1 MRINPLQIL
10 TSTVLIITL
19 GVTSVTLAAAPAGDP
34 VAQVKSA
41 TADIQ
46 QIAAEAKEQGPMVA
60 KIEVVMKRL
69 VDYEQFSAATMKKH
83 WPDLNSDQRV
93 RFVDAF
99 KSLITNTYA
108 KRFQP
113 GASFKTTYRGE
124 TEFMGDGRNRASV
137 KTTVH
142 GEKAAADVDYVFLAS
157 TLNGKA
163 AWRVVDIIVD
173 EVSMVRNW
181 RSQFSKVMKRE
192 GFESLLTKIGK
203 KAKSR

>member
-1 MRINPLQIL
+1 MRINPTQTFISAFVIAAFCL
-10 TSTVLIITL
+10 TSITW
-19 GVTSVTLAAAPAGDP
+19 AAAPAGDP
-34 VAQVKSA
+34 VTQVKTA

-46 QIAAEAKEQGPMVA
+46 RIAAEAKEQGPMVA
-60 KIEVVMKRL
+60 KIEDVMKRL
-69 VDYEQFSAATMKKH
+69 VDYQQFSAATMKTH
-83 WPDLNSDQRV
+83 WPDLSDAQRT

-99 KSLITNTYA
+99 RSLITNTYA

-113 GASFKTTYRGE
+113 GASFKTSYRGE
-124 TEFMGDGRNRASV
+124 TTFMGDERNRASV

-142 GEKAAADVDYVFLAS
+142 GEKAAADVDYVFLTS
-157 TLNGKA
+157 TLGGKA

-181 RSQFSKVMKRE
+181 RSQFSKVMKRD
-192 GFESLLTKIGK
+192 GFESLLMKIGK